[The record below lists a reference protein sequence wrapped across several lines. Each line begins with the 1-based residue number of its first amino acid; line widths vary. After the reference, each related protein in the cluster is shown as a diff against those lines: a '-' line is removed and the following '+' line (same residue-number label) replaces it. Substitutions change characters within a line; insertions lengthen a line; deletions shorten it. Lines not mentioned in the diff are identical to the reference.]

1 MDHTLRIV
9 ILVVIAFQCALSM
22 VIGHRE
28 AVNADGQMQIS
39 QQSKPQRRMSM
50 VYDQFNILPR
60 FVRNKAVLRALEEAT
75 TEKPS
80 RAARYAETNETKKK
94 RSKHPLCFF
103 TALPCAHK
111 HRLRQRRHLRD
122 TV

>member
-50 VYDQFNILPR
+50 VSSGSRRNSGLLGRPR
-60 FVRNKAVLRALEEAT
+60 YKMLRLLSVIT
-75 TEKPS
+75 PVKSLVYCSGKSLGPFP
-80 RAARYAETNETKKK
+80 TK
-94 RSKHPLCFF
+94 S
-103 TALPCAHK
+103 
-111 HRLRQRRHLRD
+111 
-122 TV
+122 TVFQ